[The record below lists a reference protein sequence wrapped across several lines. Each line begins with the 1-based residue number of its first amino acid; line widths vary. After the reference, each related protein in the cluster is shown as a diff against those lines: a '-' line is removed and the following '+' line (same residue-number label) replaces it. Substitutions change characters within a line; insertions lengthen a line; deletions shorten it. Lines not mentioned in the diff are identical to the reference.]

1 MESKIEQYRESF
13 LEDVAPFD
21 HETNYGNNR
30 FRAGF
35 DAAIAL
41 NLPVKFADWVAKA
54 EQEGLIDSH
63 AEEVWWISLEFGE
76 KYNLAK
82 HISTNE
88 LAKCWL
94 ENIYKPE
101 S

>member
-1 MESKIEQYRESF
+1 MSNKLEEYRDEQAFKVELAYVSELCF
-13 LEDVAPFD
+13 IQ
-21 HETNYGNNR
+21 
-30 FRAGF
+30 GF

-94 ENIYKPE
+94 DNIYKPE
-101 S
+101 